1 VEAALIE
8 LARKSV
14 ETPARLG
21 PGDLSALRGLVG
33 DGAVDYTVV
42 LGAFHYINRIADLL
56 HVDSEAL
63 PESLRRFEFL
73 RRMSVRIAGRMFR
86 KMDLANRTFDESF
99 EQALG
104 KFSADYRDATGEEVG
119 GRLEPLRA
127 RPQAVEAL
135 RLGLEERFER
145 STVDR
150 ETLAIIHRGV
160 EAALPASAEEATGF
174 YRRPSDPLEA
184 FVFVGTRYAARTTAE
199 MIEALRETG
208 YADLGILDLAHA
220 VADAN
225 QWARMSRLL
234 DLDPALLSTAEVD
247 HGDHAERVAG
257 A

>member
-1 VEAALIE
+1 MGPED
-8 LARKSV
+8 LA
-14 ETPARLG
+14 T
-21 PGDLSALRGLVG
+21 LRGLVG
-33 DGAVDYTVV
+33 DGAIDYAVV

-73 RRMSVRIAGRMFR
+73 RRLSVRVAGRMFR
-86 KMDLANRTFDESF
+86 QMDLKNRTFDESF
-99 EQALG
+99 EQVRD
-104 KFSADYRDATGEEVG
+104 KFAAAYRDATGKEVD

-150 ETLAIIHRGV
+150 ETLALIHRGV
-160 EAALPASAEEATGF
+160 EASLPANAEEATGF
-174 YRRPSDPLEA
+174 HRRPSDPLEA

-199 MIEALRETG
+199 MIEALRKAG
-208 YADLGILDLAHA
+208 YDDLGILDLAHA

-234 DLDPALLSTAEVD
+234 NLEPALLSIAEHDPGVAA
-247 HGDHAERVAG
+247 GRAAEA
-257 A
+257 